1 MGSLAFGVLLLF
13 ATAVLTFVPF
23 QPALNAVKKAVMTAG
38 VLGGLAVAGFGAMSY
53 NDAGYCQ
60 HIRTIT
66 GQESSTCK
74 TGWYFLGWGAS
85 TPWPHFITV
94 AHTMDPDAE
103 GSSLSG
109 PYPVRLADNWNGV
122 VTQTTRFGIPQDNEQ
137 FIKMARDFRSPERL
151 ITTTLRPAVTASL
164 DSTANLFSMEEYYAG
179 GKRDAFKTEFRDA
192 VVKGR
197 AKVRQVS
204 SFVQSMGVTDPD
216 ARANDLDTTSDGAS
230 VGEKRQ
236 RRIIMQKVLVN
247 GNEVREVH
255 GYSKYGIVVSSAIL
269 ENLDPDD
276 RFEEQIQARK
286 DAASR
291 RIVAQEE
298 RREQE
303 EQRLLAI
310 QRGKTDVAT
319 RQAKAEVE
327 QIEMT
332 TNAETKRQLAV
343 IAANLLKE
351 EAEIAKQTAEINL
364 EKARVEAE
372 TKQTLADANAYEKRV
387 ILEADNALQ
396 QKLDAWVEISRAW
409 AESAAQINVP
419 ETVFMMGGDTEG
431 EVTTGNYGSV
441 EAFMSLMTVNAARQ
455 LDLDPSVAKKP
466 KAQ

>member
-1 MGSLAFGVLLLF
+1 VNEA
-13 ATAVLTFVPF
+13 
-23 QPALNAVKKAVMTAG
+23 Q
-38 VLGGLAVAGFGAMSY
+38 
-53 NDAGYCQ
+53 
-60 HIRTIT
+60 
-66 GQESSTCK
+66 
-74 TGWYFLGWGAS
+74 
-85 TPWPHFITV
+85 
-94 AHTMDPDAE
+94 
-103 GSSLSG
+103 
-109 PYPVRLADNWNGV
+109 
-122 VTQTTRFGIPQDNEQ
+122 RF
-137 FIKMARDFRSPERL
+137 
-151 ITTTLRPAVTASL
+151 
-164 DSTANLFSMEEYYAG
+164 
-179 GKRDAFKTEFRDA
+179 
-192 VVKGR
+192 
-197 AKVRQVS
+197 VS
-204 SFVQSMGVTDPD
+204 SKNVRGV
-216 ARANDLDTTSDGAS
+216 R
-230 VGEKRQ
+230 V
-236 RRIIMQKVLVN
+236 IVN